1 MTMKLVKTVFLKA
14 PRAHVWRFLTEKDK
28 LALWFHAAATD
39 VTPGGD
45 YTLLTNSYGKD
56 GDKLVWGKVLE
67 MAPPAKLV
75 HTFTHNMLK
84 GVETICAWELAEFDG
99 GTMLTLDAY
108 RLGESRRGRLHHGR
122 QSRHR
127 LGRAFRPPA
136 PRHNLKSAAPQCAR

>member
-99 GTMLTLDAY
+99 GTMLTLTHTGWEKVGEGAFIMAANHDTGWDEHFV
-108 RLGESRRGRLHHGR
+108 RLRRVT
-122 QSRHR
+122 
-127 LGRAFRPPA
+127 
-136 PRHNLKSAAPQCAR
+136 N